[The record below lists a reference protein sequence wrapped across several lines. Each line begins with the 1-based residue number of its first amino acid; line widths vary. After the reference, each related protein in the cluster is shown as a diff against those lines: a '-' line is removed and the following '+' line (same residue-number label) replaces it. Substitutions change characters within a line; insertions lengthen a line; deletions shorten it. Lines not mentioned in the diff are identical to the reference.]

1 MAHPDDDS
9 HQLGAVQTAAG
20 EDDPAQVAATFQ
32 RDLYLYWRAV
42 QSVPAGLP
50 LTARDYLTRQGLRRV
65 YSRLAAAEG
74 RTAESPAT
82 ELEDERLFFL
92 RRLLERLGLLRRA
105 EGDSLI
111 AAPRAEI
118 ERYLAHPLGERLRIC
133 ARLWVAGGWWPDRPD
148 PRVLPP
154 RPLVPAPPRIALVR
168 RRLLDSL
175 AELPPG
181 GTLPLP
187 REPLAP
193 TAPRPVRT
201 RGKPGAARQSTDR
214 AGEAATQ
221 RAALL
226 GPLRWLGFVAC
237 DEETA
242 AHATVTVATC
252 ALRPQT
258 PPDAVSEPRGPIT
271 ALPNLTVIAYP
282 PLAAPAL
289 LLLDGCADLEA
300 LDQTAR
306 YRLSRV
312 AFTRARAGGLSAG
325 ALAARL
331 ESLSSTPLPQNVRAT
346 LDDWTRHAERLRL
359 TLDVTVLEV
368 RAPDLLDALLAEP
381 SATAW
386 VERRLTP
393 TVALLAPGATAA
405 VRTWLLRRGELPA
418 LVEHS
423 RDG

>member
-1 MAHPDDDS
+1 MAHLDDS
-9 HQLGAVQTAAG
+9 KRPAAVQSAAD
-20 EDDPAQVAATFQ
+20 EPARVAAALQ

-50 LTARDYLTRQGLRRV
+50 LTSRGYLTRQALRRI
-65 YSRLAAAEG
+65 YPRLAAAAG
-74 RTAESPAT
+74 QPPESPAT

-92 RRLLERLGLLRRA
+92 RRLLERLGLLRRG
-105 EGDSLI
+105 EGECLV

-118 ERYLAHPLGERLRIC
+118 ERYLGHPLAERLRIC

-148 PRVLPP
+148 PRVLPL
-154 RPLVPAPPRIALVR
+154 RPLVPAPPRIAVVR

-175 AELPPG
+175 TELSPG

-187 REPLAP
+187 PEPLAP
-193 TAPRPVRT
+193 TAARPSRA
-201 RGKPGAARQSTDR
+201 RARPGAARQPLDR
-214 AGEAATQ
+214 AGEAGTQ

-237 DEETA
+237 DEAAA
-242 AHATVTVATC
+242 AHATVTTAAQ
-252 ALRPQT
+252 ALDPRA
-258 PPDAVSEPRGPIT
+258 PPDTVSEPRGSI
-271 ALPNLTVIAYP
+271 AVLPNLTVIAYP

-289 LLLDGCADLEA
+289 LLLDGCAELEA

-312 AFTRARAGGLSAG
+312 GFTRGHADGLSAET
-325 ALAARL
+325 LAARL
-331 ESLSSTPLPQNVRAT
+331 ESLTGTPLPQNVRAT
-346 LDDWTRHAERLRL
+346 FDDWSRHAERLRL
-359 TLDVTVLEV
+359 TLDATVLEV

-386 VERRLTP
+386 LERRLTP
-393 TVALLAPGATAA
+393 TTALLASDAAPA
-405 VRTWLLRRGELPA
+405 VRAWLLRRGELPA
-418 LVEHS
+418 LVEHG